1 MEQSAGMEFYLF
13 KTALICLIY
22 LESIL
27 GFFGG
32 RGGGGER
39 ETKIMGLAAPRPA
52 PVYV

>member
-27 GFFGG
+27 GFWGVAEG
-32 RGGGGER
+32 REV
-39 ETKIMGLAAPRPA
+39 KIMGLAAPRLA